1 VKKGSPVAKQVK
13 KPAPQPVS
21 SSPAGTRDLG
31 ISLGDLGLG
40 ALLFGLLLFA
50 YLPALQGGFLWDDDA
65 HITRPTLQSLS
76 GLWRIWSTPGVTQ
89 QYYPLLHTAFWI
101 EHGLWGDSVVG
112 YHLINLLLHA
122 GAAFL
127 LVAVLRNLA
136 VPGAWL
142 AAFVFALHPVQV
154 ETVAWISE
162 QKNTLSLVFY
172 LASALVYLRFDR
184 TRRTQHY
191 LIALA
196 LFLAALASK
205 TVTATLPA
213 ALLLVLWWQR
223 GPLKSLDFKRDV
235 LPLVPW
241 LSVGALAGLMT
252 ARIEHTVIGASGK
265 DYALTLGQK
274 FLLAGRVICFYVA
287 KLVWP
292 VNLTFIYPH
301 WDVDIHDRSQYWL
314 PAAVVLVAAALGFLA
329 LKRRGP
335 LAGFLFF
342 VGTLVPVL
350 GFLNVYPFRFS
361 YVADH
366 FQYVACLGIIVP
378 LTAGVTLAGRKLAA
392 ASWAGP
398 ALVLVLTILSWG
410 QTGFYR
416 DAETL
421 YRETIARNP
430 ESWMARS
437 NLGSVLMQVPGHA
450 NEAMVDLEN
459 ALLQNPDLPEAHN
472 NLGLLL
478 SNSPDGMTNAIT
490 EFHEALKLRPN
501 YAEAHNNLGSVLA
514 EDPHHLGEA
523 VAEYQA
529 ALRISPDY
537 AEAHNNLGSAWS
549 NMQRPQEAL
558 NEFNEALRLNPNLA
572 EAHANLGVALL
583 KIPGRIQEGVFHL
596 QTALRLRPD
605 MQRVQQILDQVRT
618 QNPAA
623 VR

>member
-1 VKKGSPVAKQVK
+1 MKEAKAK
-13 KPAPQPVS
+13 KPARQTVPSNPVS
-21 SSPAGTRDLG
+21 SLY
-31 ISLGDLGLG
+31 LGLSSSDIG
-40 ALLFGLLLFA
+40 LAALLFGLLLFV

-65 HITRPTLQSLS
+65 HITRPTLQSFS
-76 GLWRIWSTPGVTQ
+76 GLWSIWFKPGATQ
-89 QYYPLLHTAFWI
+89 QYYPLLHTAFWV
-101 EHGLWGDSVVG
+101 EHGLWGVAVVG

-127 LVAVLRNLA
+127 LVAVLRKLA

-162 QKNTLSLVFY
+162 QKNTLSTVFY
-172 LASALVYLRFDR
+172 LASALIYLRFDQSR
-184 TRRTQHY
+184 QKRHY

-196 LFLAALASK
+196 LFLMALASK

-213 ALLLVLWWQR
+213 ALLLVFWWQR
-223 GPLKSLDFKRDV
+223 GLKKMDWKRDV
-235 LPLVPW
+235 VPLLPW
-241 LSVGALAGLMT
+241 LALGALAGLVT
-252 ARIEHTVIGASGK
+252 AHIEHSVIGAAGK
-265 DYALTLGQK
+265 DYALTLGEK
-274 FLLAGRVICFYVA
+274 TLLAGRVICFYA
-287 KLVWP
+287 GKLLWP
-292 VNLTFIYPH
+292 AGLIFIYPH
-301 WDVDIHDRSQYWL
+301 WDVDLHARWQYWF
-314 PAAVVLVAAALGFLA
+314 PAAVVLLAAALGFLA

-342 VGTLVPVL
+342 IGTLVPVL

-378 LTAGVTLAGRKLAA
+378 VAAGLALAGPK
-392 ASWAGP
+392 
-398 ALVLVLTILSWG
+398 LSWIG
-410 QTGFYR
+410 HAVVFVLAFLTWNQTGFYR
-416 DAETL
+416 NAEAL
-421 YRETIARNP
+421 YRETLARNP

-478 SNSPDGMTNAIT
+478 SNSPGGMTNAIA

-501 YAEAHNNLGSVLA
+501 YAEAHNNLGSILA
-514 EDPHHLGEA
+514 EDPHRLGEA
-523 VAEYQA
+523 VAEYQE

-537 AEAHNNLGSAWS
+537 AEAHNNLGSAFS
-549 NMQRPQEAL
+549 NMQRPVEAMD
-558 NEFNEALRLNPNLA
+558 EFDEALRLNPNLA

-596 QTALRLRPD
+596 QAALRLRPD
-605 MQRVQQILDQVRT
+605 LQRTSSKSLIKFAPKIRQQC
-618 QNPAA
+618 AA
-623 VR
+623 RR